1 MAFVCGMEGTN
12 LCRCACAP
20 QLELRLPWTNAE
32 MRPAPASA
40 MALTV
45 AMLAFASCE
54 VVVFPLV
61 VGLARLAEVLASSSR
76 LLRRALSLPSSSVRL
91 LMPSAASS
99 TKLPGSWT
107 VPPPHL
113 DDHLP
118 VAIGV
123 PFVQHR
129 CRRNNAGGCHAGAC
143 LHGGCCLPAG
153 SVGYGLAGGV
163 GAHVRVM
170 RSTARR
176 AYHRQSGS
184 CHVVVRHHCQSL
196 KSRLFCA
203 LICVAG
209 G

>member
-107 VPPPHL
+107 VHPPTWMTISVSPSSNIDIDATML
-113 DDHLP
+113 A
-118 VAIGV
+118 VAMLVLAFMAAAASPLAASAMGW
-123 PFVQHR
+123 
-129 CRRNNAGGCHAGAC
+129 
-143 LHGGCCLPAG
+143 
-153 SVGYGLAGGV
+153 SVV
-163 GAHVRVM
+163 
-170 RSTARR
+170 
-176 AYHRQSGS
+176 
-184 CHVVVRHHCQSL
+184 
-196 KSRLFCA
+196 
-203 LICVAG
+203 
-209 G
+209 

>member
-91 LMPSAASS
+91 SMPSAASP

-107 VPPPHL
+107 APPSTWMTISPSPSVSPSSNIDATML
-113 DDHLP
+113 AVDMMMPALVAAATSPLAASAVGWP
-118 VAIGV
+118 VV
-123 PFVQHR
+123 
-129 CRRNNAGGCHAGAC
+129 
-143 LHGGCCLPAG
+143 
-153 SVGYGLAGGV
+153 
-163 GAHVRVM
+163 
-170 RSTARR
+170 
-176 AYHRQSGS
+176 
-184 CHVVVRHHCQSL
+184 
-196 KSRLFCA
+196 
-203 LICVAG
+203 
-209 G
+209 